1 MNDELEE
8 VEREEATMTVANLT
22 GWPGVKPPR
31 RETIHGRYVDLEPL
45 DPKRHGDSLFAAA
58 SADGVDDRFRYLPQR
73 PQTEREDFD
82 EWIRTA
88 SESPDPLFFAV
99 VDRSTGRAEGRQ
111 ALMRID
117 AANGVIEIGNILWGP
132 ELGRTRK
139 ATEAFFLF
147 ADLAFATG
155 YRRFEWKCD
164 NDNAPS
170 KKAATRFGFTFEGL
184 FRQHLVIKGLNR
196 DTAWYSIIDSEWPR
210 LREAYVRWLDP
221 ENFDDTGA
229 QRTGLS
235 DLMPSRAE

>member
-1 MNDELEE
+1 MVNAD
-8 VEREEATMTVANLT
+8 LT
-22 GWPGVKPPR
+22 DWGGVQPPR

-45 DPKRHGDSLFAAA
+45 EVRRHSDSLFAAA
-58 SADGVDDRFRYLPQR
+58 SAHGANERFRYLPQA
-73 PQTEREDFD
+73 PQSAREDFD
-82 EWIRTA
+82 EWMATA
-88 SESPDPLFFAV
+88 SESLDPLFFAV

-117 AANGVIEIGNILWGP
+117 ANNGVVEIGNILWGP
-132 ELGRTRK
+132 SLARTRG

-184 FRQHLVIKGLNR
+184 FRQHLVVKGRNR
-196 DTAWYSIIDSEWPR
+196 DTAWYSIIDSEWPS
-210 LREAYVRWLDP
+210 LRAGYVQWLD
-221 ENFDDTGA
+221 EDNFDESGA
-229 QRTGLS
+229 QKSSLS
-235 DLMPSRAE
+235 DLMPTRPE